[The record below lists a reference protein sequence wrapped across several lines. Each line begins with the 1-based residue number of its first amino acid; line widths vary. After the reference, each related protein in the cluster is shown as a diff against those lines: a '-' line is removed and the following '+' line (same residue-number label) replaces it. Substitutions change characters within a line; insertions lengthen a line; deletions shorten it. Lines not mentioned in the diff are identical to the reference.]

1 MRGCVIR
8 SFPPPR
14 RQVAKRYGRVLACM
28 EVCHY
33 ATQPLVELY
42 AGCMVVLKVPWC
54 GIMASEVH
62 GALEALTAQAPK
74 EHWQA
79 LSAKIKV
86 YTTSR
91 DLQHRHAA
99 SIQFY

>member
-1 MRGCVIR
+1 
-8 SFPPPR
+8 
-14 RQVAKRYGRVLACM
+14 
-28 EVCHY
+28 
-33 ATQPLVELY
+33 
-42 AGCMVVLKVPWC
+42 MVVLKVPWC

-91 DLQHRHAA
+91 DL
-99 SIQFY
+99 